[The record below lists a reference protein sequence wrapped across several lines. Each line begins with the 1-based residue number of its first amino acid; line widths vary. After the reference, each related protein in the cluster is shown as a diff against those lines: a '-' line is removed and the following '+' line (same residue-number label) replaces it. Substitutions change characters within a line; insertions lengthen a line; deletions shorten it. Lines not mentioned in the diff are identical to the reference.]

1 VQRYDQLLITA
12 RDEPRNRRPFAYMAA
27 QDDTVWLNFLNSW
40 VTMKKADGYF
50 ERLEAKWMPR

>member
-1 VQRYDQLLITA
+1 
-12 RDEPRNRRPFAYMAA
+12 
-27 QDDTVWLNFLNSW
+27 VWLNFLNSW